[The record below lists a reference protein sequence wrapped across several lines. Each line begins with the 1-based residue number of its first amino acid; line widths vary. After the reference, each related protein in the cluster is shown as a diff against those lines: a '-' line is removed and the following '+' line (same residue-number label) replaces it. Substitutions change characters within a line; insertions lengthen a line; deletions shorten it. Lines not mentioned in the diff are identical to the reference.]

1 MTAPVQQCQPDSEDA
16 PKCQRCRG
24 DGYYYVAPH
33 GVNPFNV
40 RLPQLARIMEIRRCN
55 CDLRRGDA

>member
-1 MTAPVQQCQPDSEDA
+1 MKKR
-16 PKCQRCRG
+16 KCTRCND

-55 CDLRRGDA
+55 CDLIQSDNPLTEHRGTL